1 MSTYRLVGSVSF
13 LSSSTYAGALP
24 GGHGPTLGGRF
35 LGGATAT
42 AREMSVKVR
51 VCRDVWI
58 VCLFVCFFRQK
69 HVGKKKVDMFWVG
82 VLLEESIIN
91 YLDWFQPWMKI
102 YHLLFKITIF
112 QPAMLVSWRVPLKI
126 DGKGRWSTCPLGP
139 ESWKI
144 FVQVQTCS

>member
-51 VCRDVWI
+51 VCRDV
-58 VCLFVCFFRQK
+58 
-69 HVGKKKVDMFWVG
+69 
-82 VLLEESIIN
+82 
-91 YLDWFQPWMKI
+91 
-102 YHLLFKITIF
+102 
-112 QPAMLVSWRVPLKI
+112 
-126 DGKGRWSTCPLGP
+126 
-139 ESWKI
+139 
-144 FVQVQTCS
+144 